1 MNPVP
6 SGDHHPLSL
15 DGDRELTTAYFKG
28 HPPGP
33 EDDLTMRRK
42 FGHRPLLGI

>member
-6 SGDHHPLSL
+6 SGDHHPSTL

-28 HPPGP
+28 DSVCADGGSASSGS
-33 EDDLTMRRK
+33 R
-42 FGHRPLLGI
+42 G